1 MRVALCVRVCVPGHS
16 FAYGDLCYRLRA
28 KETLFDLIQEQ
39 AGSTILCVCVLVGV
53 CAYERDCVWPEV
65 FSSVL

>member
-1 MRVALCVRVCVPGHS
+1 MRVALCARVCVPGHS

-39 AGSTILCVCVLVGV
+39 AGSTILCVCVGGCV
-53 CAYERDCVWPEV
+53 CI
-65 FSSVL
+65 

>member
-39 AGSTILCVCVLVGV
+39 AGSTILCVCVGGCV
-53 CAYERDCVWPEV
+53 CIWERVCLARG
-65 FSSVL
+65 F